1 MPKSELVGSHNTLLL
16 DVAVLTQ
23 DYSSPI
29 EIVSSDS
36 HITELDEILITPEI
50 FKTIFFP
57 HGENFCINKVTN
69 PEFYKFITFLP
80 PWRSVNSGQPFSL
93 LELVISNIETD
104 LGVARNCF
112 ETCTLIEL
120 SKEFSNIKSLCDIK
134 FCTNACTLTWGN
146 ILNII
151 RTEAIN
157 RDKLNPLNQTILV
170 INVIFQTSNPNIL
183 LTVVK
188 FKYRM
193 DVSKLIEKEKIWRNA
208 IKIHTT

>member
-1 MPKSELVGSHNTLLL
+1 MPKSGLVGSHNTLLL

-29 EIVSSDS
+29 AIVCGDS

-57 HGENFCINKVTN
+57 HGENFCITKVTN
-69 PEFYKFITFLP
+69 PEFYKYITFLP
-80 PWRSVNSGQPFSL
+80 PWRSVCLGQPFSL
-93 LELVISNIETD
+93 LEVVISNIETD
-104 LGVARNCF
+104 LGVTRNCF

-120 SKEFSNIKSLCDIK
+120 SKEFSNIKTLCDIK
-134 FCTNACTLTWGN
+134 FCSNACTLTWGN

-157 RDKLNPLNQTILV
+157 SDKLNPLTQIILV
-170 INVIFQTSNPNIL
+170 INVVFQTSNPNIL
-183 LTVVK
+183 LTIVK

-193 DVSKLIEKEKIWRNA
+193 DVSKLIEKEKFWGND
-208 IKIHTT
+208 IKLQST